1 MLGYDYIHDASLERL
16 VAWWQHPETIPE
28 DFEGHGL
35 DEVAYGLC
43 RHRPSGV
50 QLLRDA
56 LYSDELDRRRAS
68 LFFLASPDLAD
79 EQLQRALVDAFDP
92 VPTLLS
98 STVLRSCVQI
108 SYFPFPEE
116 QIRGLW
122 HHPDE
127 RFAATS
133 MIYLAHS
140 LPDQT
145 TAILGQALSD
155 PNPRMREY
163 ACDEIGDHCIW
174 ALRDQMAPLINDL
187 HPDVAASARANLPFF
202 STDD

>member
-1 MLGYDYIHDASLERL
+1 MLGYDFIHDASLERL
-16 VAWWQHPETIPE
+16 VSWWQRPETIPE

-35 DEVAYGLC
+35 DEVAYGLS
-43 RHRPSGV
+43 RHRPLGV

-56 LYSDELDRRRAS
+56 LFSDEVDRRRAS

-79 EQLQRALVDAFDP
+79 EQLRRSLVDAFDLASP
-92 VPTLLS
+92 LLS

-108 SYFPFPEE
+108 GYFPFSEA
-116 QIRGLW
+116 QIRALW

-140 LPDQT
+140 LPGQT
-145 TAILGQALSD
+145 TAILEQALSD

-163 ACDEIGDHCIW
+163 ACDEIGNHCIW
-174 ALRDQMAPLINDL
+174 ALRDPMALLVNDP
-187 HPDVAASARANLPFF
+187 HPDVAASAEANLPFF